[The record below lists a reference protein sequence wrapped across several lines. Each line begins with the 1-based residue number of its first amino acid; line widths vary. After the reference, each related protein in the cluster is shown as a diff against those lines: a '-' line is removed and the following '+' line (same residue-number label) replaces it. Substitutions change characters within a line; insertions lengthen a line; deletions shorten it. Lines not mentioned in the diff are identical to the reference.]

1 MRKIIIL
8 LIPIFF
14 LTGCY
19 DYRELSD
26 LAIITAVS
34 IDKVDDNLEV
44 TIQVVNP
51 KKEQDTTSTNEPD
64 FVTYTSY
71 AKTVQEA
78 LRKVVNDS
86 PAKLYA
92 SHMELLVISEEVAK
106 NYLNEILDFF
116 SRDPEPRSEIN
127 IFIAKNANPKDEL
140 SVITPLINLPSTKI
154 LSSLESNVEYLGTSQ
169 DITLNYVVDNYLNP
183 YKELTLPILELKG
196 DANEGEKKDNISSGE
211 TEASIIL
218 SNIGIFKDDKFI
230 AYLSEKESQG
240 VNFILNNINSTII
253 EYVCEPNKYLVS
265 EILKS
270 NTSLEANLEKNTV
283 KINLEGHA
291 TISEI
296 TCNIDIKNANTVK
309 KIKENIDSTIENIV
323 EETFYNIRDKYN
335 TDVFNFRDLYYKTDS
350 KYFKENYKDNWY
362 DEIFPKL
369 EIEVNANYKL
379 YEKGSTLGG
388 INYEQE

>member
-116 SRDPEPRSEIN
+116 SRDLEPRSEIN

-196 DANEGEKKDNISSGE
+196 DVNEGEKKDNTSNVE
-211 TEASIIL
+211 TEASLVL
-218 SNIGIFKDDKFI
+218 SNIGIFKDNKFI
-230 AYLSEKESQG
+230 TYLSEKESQG
-240 VNFILNNINSTII
+240 INFILNNINSTII
-253 EYVCEPNKYLVS
+253 KYECESNKYLVS

-270 NTSLEANLEKNTV
+270 NTSLKANLEKNIV
-283 KINLEGHA
+283 EINLEGDA

-296 TCNIDIKNANTVK
+296 TCNVDIKNVNTVK
-309 KIKENIDSTIENIV
+309 NIKENIDSTIENIV

-335 TDVFNFRDLYYKTDS
+335 TDVFNFRDLYYKTDF

-362 DEIFPKL
+362 NETFPKL

>member
-116 SRDPEPRSEIN
+116 SRDLEPRSEIN

-196 DANEGEKKDNISSGE
+196 DVNEGEKKDNTSNVE
-211 TEASIIL
+211 TEASLVL
-218 SNIGIFKDDKFI
+218 SNIGIFKDNKFI
-230 AYLSEKESQG
+230 TYLSEKESQG
-240 VNFILNNINSTII
+240 INFILNNINSTII
-253 EYVCEPNKYLVS
+253 KYECESNKYLVS

-270 NTSLEANLEKNTV
+270 NTSLKANLEKNIV
-283 KINLEGHA
+283 EINLEGDA

-296 TCNIDIKNANTVK
+296 TCNVDIKNVNTVK
-309 KIKENIDSTIENIV
+309 NIKENIDSTIENIV

-335 TDVFNFRDLYYKTDS
+335 TDVFNFRDLYYKTDF

-362 DEIFPKL
+362 NETFPKL

-388 INYEQE
+388 INYEQK

>member
-106 NYLNEILDFF
+106 NYLNEKLDFF

-169 DITLNYVVDNYLNP
+169 DITLNYVVDNYLNS

-196 DANEGEKKDNISSGE
+196 DANEGEKKDNISSGK

-309 KIKENIDSTIENIV
+309 KIKENIDGTIENIV

-350 KYFKENYKDNWY
+350 KYFKDNYKDNWY
-362 DEIFPKL
+362 NEIFPKL

>member
-127 IFIAKNANPKDEL
+127 IFIAKKCQ
-140 SVITPLINLPSTKI
+140 
-154 LSSLESNVEYLGTSQ
+154 SQ
-169 DITLNYVVDNYLNP
+169 
-183 YKELTLPILELKG
+183 
-196 DANEGEKKDNISSGE
+196 
-211 TEASIIL
+211 
-218 SNIGIFKDDKFI
+218 
-230 AYLSEKESQG
+230 
-240 VNFILNNINSTII
+240 
-253 EYVCEPNKYLVS
+253 
-265 EILKS
+265 
-270 NTSLEANLEKNTV
+270 
-283 KINLEGHA
+283 
-291 TISEI
+291 
-296 TCNIDIKNANTVK
+296 
-309 KIKENIDSTIENIV
+309 
-323 EETFYNIRDKYN
+323 R
-335 TDVFNFRDLYYKTDS
+335 
-350 KYFKENYKDNWY
+350 
-362 DEIFPKL
+362 
-369 EIEVNANYKL
+369 
-379 YEKGSTLGG
+379 
-388 INYEQE
+388 

>member
-116 SRDPEPRSEIN
+116 SRDLEPRSEIN

-196 DANEGEKKDNISSGE
+196 DVNEGEKKDNTSNVE
-211 TEASIIL
+211 TEASLVL
-218 SNIGIFKDDKFI
+218 SNIGIFKDNKFI
-230 AYLSEKESQG
+230 TYLSEKESQG
-240 VNFILNNINSTII
+240 INFILNNINSTII
-253 EYVCEPNKYLVS
+253 KYECESNKYLVS

-270 NTSLEANLEKNTV
+270 NTSLKANLEKNIV
-283 KINLEGHA
+283 EINLEGDA

-296 TCNIDIKNANTVK
+296 TCNVDIKNVNTVK
-309 KIKENIDSTIENIV
+309 NIKENIDSTIENIV

>member
-116 SRDPEPRSEIN
+116 SRDLEPRSEIN

-154 LSSLESNVEYLGTSQ
+154 LSSLKSNVEYLGTSQ

-196 DANEGEKKDNISSGE
+196 DVNEGEKKDNTSNVE
-211 TEASIIL
+211 TEASLVL
-218 SNIGIFKDDKFI
+218 SNIGIFKDNKFI
-230 AYLSEKESQG
+230 TYLSEKESQG
-240 VNFILNNINSTII
+240 INFILNNINSTII
-253 EYVCEPNKYLVS
+253 KYECESNKYLVS

-270 NTSLEANLEKNTV
+270 NTSLKANLEKNIV
-283 KINLEGHA
+283 EINLEGDA

-296 TCNIDIKNANTVK
+296 TCNVDIKNVNTVK
-309 KIKENIDSTIENIV
+309 NIKENIDSTIENIV

-335 TDVFNFRDLYYKTDS
+335 TDVFNFRDLYYKTDF

-362 DEIFPKL
+362 NETFLKL

>member
-116 SRDPEPRSEIN
+116 SRDLEPRSEIN

-154 LSSLESNVEYLGTSQ
+154 LSSLKSNVEYLGTSQ

-196 DANEGEKKDNISSGE
+196 DVNEGEKKDNTSNVE
-211 TEASIIL
+211 TEASLVL
-218 SNIGIFKDDKFI
+218 SNIGIFKDNKFI
-230 AYLSEKESQG
+230 TYLSEKESQG
-240 VNFILNNINSTII
+240 INFILNNINSTII
-253 EYVCEPNKYLVS
+253 KYECESNKYLVS

-270 NTSLEANLEKNTV
+270 NTSLKANLEKNIV
-283 KINLEGHA
+283 EINLEGDA

-296 TCNIDIKNANTVK
+296 TCNVDIKNVNTVK
-309 KIKENIDSTIENIV
+309 NIKENIDSTIENIV

-335 TDVFNFRDLYYKTDS
+335 TDVFNFRDLYYKTDF

-362 DEIFPKL
+362 NETFPKL

>member
-116 SRDPEPRSEIN
+116 SRDLEPRSEIN

-154 LSSLESNVEYLGTSQ
+154 LSSLKSNVEYLGTSQ

-196 DANEGEKKDNISSGE
+196 DVNEGEKKDNTSNVE
-211 TEASIIL
+211 TEASLVL
-218 SNIGIFKDDKFI
+218 SNIGIFKDNKFI
-230 AYLSEKESQG
+230 TYLSEKESQG
-240 VNFILNNINSTII
+240 INFILNNINSTII
-253 EYVCEPNKYLVS
+253 KYECESNKYLVS

-270 NTSLEANLEKNTV
+270 NTSLKANLEKNIV
-283 KINLEGHA
+283 EINLEGDA

-296 TCNIDIKNANTVK
+296 TCNVDIKNVNTVK
-309 KIKENIDSTIENIV
+309 NIKENIDSTIENIV

-335 TDVFNFRDLYYKTDS
+335 TDVFNFRDLYYKTDF

-362 DEIFPKL
+362 NETFPKL

-388 INYEQE
+388 INYEQK